1 MHSIRTKLTL
11 LTVAAIIISLTIV
24 SVIGVISINNLG
36 RKDADQML
44 HLTAATG
51 SMQLESYFVS
61 VENSVQMVSEL
72 VHDSLAG
79 MKYEDL
85 GEQVERSRN
94 LFGRIANNTN
104 GVLTYYFRIDPEV
117 SPDVKGFWYVNLDGK
132 GFREHEVTDI
142 TRYDTNDTS
151 ALVWFTVPKATGKG
165 VWLPPYYTDS
175 LDQVLVISY
184 NVPVYW
190 ETRFI
195 GVIGIEMDY
204 YTLAREGGTIR
215 IFDSGYAYILDQDSN
230 IIYHPQ
236 LDAERLEL
244 QTTNVDKSDRFI
256 GSNHIQYTFE
266 GTEKEAVWVQLSN
279 GMKLYVTAPVSE
291 INSGWKSLLRNI
303 LFALLIIVTASALIM
318 LHFSGQITKPLTN
331 LTEAAKQVG
340 DGNYDVVLDYQKDD
354 EVGILTRTFKH
365 LVEQTKEH
373 IHSLNM
379 QVYVDALTAVRNKA
393 GYSQYIQKLQ
403 DEMDESREGLE
414 FAFGVFDCDNLKH
427 INDTYGHDRG
437 DLYLKTASK
446 LICRV
451 FLHSPVFRIGGDEFA
466 VILRNEDFL
475 NREEL
480 IARFRE
486 MRKEICCAAENE
498 WDQVNV
504 TMGLAV
510 YDEQIDTS
518 VIDVA
523 RRADQRMYENKHI
536 RKMEKG
542 DIPGPDQRKS

>member
-1 MHSIRTKLTL
+1 ML

-24 SVIGVISINNLG
+24 SVIGIISINNLG

-61 VENSVQMVSEL
+61 VENSVQTVSEL
-72 VHDSLAG
+72 VHDSFSG

-117 SPDVKGFWYVNLDGK
+117 SDTVKGFWYVNLDGK

-142 TRYDTNDTS
+142 TQYDTNDTS
-151 ALVWFTVPKATGKG
+151 SLVWFTVPKATGKS

-204 YTLAREGGTIR
+204 YTLAREGGKIQ
-215 IFDSGYAYILDQDSN
+215 IFDSGYAYIMDGDSN
-230 IIYHPQ
+230 IIYHPH
-236 LDAERLEL
+236 LNEMKVELE
-244 QTTNVDKSDRFI
+244 TTDIDSTDQII
-256 GSNHIQYTFE
+256 GSNHIRYTFD
-266 GTEKEAVWVQLSN
+266 GVEKEAVWVQLSN
-279 GMKLYVTAPVSE
+279 GMRLYVAAPVSE
-291 INSGWKSLLRNI
+291 INSGVKTLLRNI
-303 LFALLIIVTASALIM
+303 LVALLIIVTASALIM
-318 LHFSGQITKPLTN
+318 MHFSGQITKPLTN
-331 LTEAAKQVG
+331 LTEAARQVG
-340 DGNYDVVLDYQKDD
+340 EGNYDVVLDYQKDD

-373 IHSLNM
+373 IHNLNM
-379 QVYVDALTAVRNKA
+379 QVYVDALTSVRNKA
-393 GYSQYIQKLQ
+393 GYAEYIHKLQ
-403 DEMDESREGLE
+403 DEMDHNRKNME

-427 INDTYGHDRG
+427 INDTFGHDRG

-466 VILRNEDFL
+466 VILRNDDFQ

-486 MRKEICCAAENE
+486 MRAEICRTADNE

-504 TMGLAV
+504 TMGMAV
-510 YDEQIDTS
+510 YDAEIDTS

-536 RKMEKG
+536 RKTGGGNAPCLDRG
-542 DIPGPDQRKS
+542 DA